1 MDKLP
6 AKKFLLASLG
16 SFVFLSTWCH
26 ISTAEMLRWTV
37 YPGNSVRR
45 QDLNK
50 SVCYSPNLSLGAA
63 PKIPCRCRQWAN
75 PSVIIMTE
83 CDDDY
88 WHHFGSV
95 WEGAFISRD
104 DGIIR
109 YKKIMTVMALYP
121 YSVRRTL
128 PRIYCVIHVC
138 VFVCVFVIIR
148 EWYIRAYG
156 WSCLTA

>member
-1 MDKLP
+1 MEN
-6 AKKFLLASLG
+6 FLLASLG

-50 SVCYSPNLSLGAA
+50 SVCYSPNLSLGPA

-95 WEGAFISRD
+95 WEDAFLSRD

-109 YKKIMTVMALYP
+109 YKKIMTAMALIV
-121 YSVRRTL
+121 SVHCL
-128 PRIYCVIHVC
+128 EEEYIVSYMCVY
-138 VFVCVFVIIR
+138 VFVIIR
-148 EWYIRAYG
+148 EWYIRADG